1 MTGDEHIRLLQQL
14 VKADHDELLARVQGW
29 VDDAAA
35 KGDHLRYRRNL
46 AYLEGLKAIPVPW
59 EKSTA

>member
-1 MTGDEHIRLLQQL
+1 MTKDEYIRALDELA
-14 VKADHDELLARVQGW
+14 KADHDELLARVQGW

-35 KGDHLRYRRNL
+35 KGDHDRRRRNL
-46 AYLEGLKAIPVPW
+46 AYLERLKAIPVPW